1 MPPFGINL
9 ANKSKASGGG
19 GGGRPPPGNQAP
31 NKRKKTIFDDSDD
44 DSSDDDTTAPA
55 NKKPSAIEITTLGG
69 LNDIPTPAPA
79 PKPTDT
85 DTHPPK
91 RKSNLTNSKPPTT
104 IKPLSKTSIFAND
117 SDDDATAEPTTTTTT
132 TYGLTTNPPTKTK
145 TKTPT
150 PTGNEYTN
158 LSALHS
164 SRQHRHSAESLD
176 PSIYSYDS
184 IYDTLHA
191 KPAPKPTPGHPDD
204 PSGTV
209 PKYMTALLRSAEIR
223 KRDQLRARDR
233 QLAKEREA
241 EGDEFA
247 DKEKFVTA
255 AYKAQQAEMRRIEE
269 EEAAREAKEE
279 EDRRKNGG
287 KGMVGFYREMLAR
300 GEEQHAAVVRA
311 AAEAAAAVKEG
322 GAAAAAA
329 ATAAAGEGE
338 KSGEEKDDKHKSEAQ
353 VAAELNARG
362 AHIAVNDDGQVVD
375 KRQLLSAGLNVA
387 PKPKVAPQLDPKAG
401 TRVGGPATSR
411 FGANRAGA
419 DRGGQRAR
427 QTEMIAAQ
435 LEERARQEEEAEA
448 ARQKEI
454 AERSRSLKTQGD
466 VSSARERYL
475 ARKKEREAAAA
486 AKGKAS

>member
-9 ANKSKASGGG
+9 ANKPKAGGG
-19 GGGRPPPGNQAP
+19 GLRPPPGNRPA
-31 NKRKKTIFDDSDD
+31 NKRKKTIFDDSD
-44 DSSDDDTTAPA
+44 SDDEDTTAPA

-69 LNDIPTPAPA
+69 VDDPPPSQPPNADPRA
-79 PKPTDT
+79 
-85 DTHPPK
+85 PK
-91 RKSNLTNSKPPTT
+91 RKPQPHPTDPKPPTT
-104 IKPLSKTSIFAND
+104 LQPLSKTSIFAND
-117 SDDDATAEPTTTTTT
+117 SDSDPSTSTPDPQT
-132 TYGLTTNPPTKTK
+132 TYGLTTKPTAKAPK
-145 TKTPT
+145 DHKQ
-150 PTGNEYTN
+150 YTN
-158 LSALHS
+158 LSAQHS
-164 SRQHRHSAESLD
+164 SRQHQTQAASVD

-191 KPAPKPTPGHPDD
+191 KPPTRPPKNPDD
-204 PSGTV
+204 ADDAVGTV

-247 DKEKFVTA
+247 DKERFVTA
-255 AYKAQQAEMRRIEE
+255 AYKAQQAEMRRIEA
-269 EEAAREAKEE
+269 EEAAREAREE
-279 EDRRKNGG
+279 ADRRANGG
-287 KGMVGFYREMLAR
+287 TGMVGFYRELLAR

-311 AAEAAAAVKEG
+311 AEEAAAKNVTGGEEG
-322 GAAAAAA
+322 
-329 ATAAAGEGE
+329 AAGEGE
-338 KSGEEKDDKHKSEAQ
+338 KSGEEKDKDKSEAQ
-353 VAAELNARG
+353 VAAERNARG

-375 KRQLLSAGLNVA
+375 KRQLLAAGLNVA
-387 PKPKVAPQLDPKAG
+387 PKPKVAPPGDRKAG
-401 TRVGGPATSR
+401 ERVAGASTAR
-411 FGANRAGA
+411 FGAKRGA

-454 AERSRSLKTQGD
+454 AERSRSSKTQGD

-475 ARKKEREAAAA
+475 ARKKEREAAA
-486 AKGKAS
+486 

>member
-9 ANKSKASGGG
+9 ANKAKAS
-19 GGGRPPPGNQAP
+19 GGRPPPGNQP
-31 NKRKKTIFDDSDD
+31 LNKRKKTIFDDSDD
-44 DSSDDDTTAPA
+44 SDEDTTAPA

-69 LNDIPTPAPA
+69 LDDDVLTPAPA
-79 PKPTDT
+79 PKAIDT

-91 RKSNLTNSKPPTT
+91 RKPNLTNSKPPTT
-104 IKPLSKTSIFAND
+104 VKPLSKTSIFAND
-117 SDDDATAEPTTTTTT
+117 SDPDDATAETT
-132 TYGLTTNPPTKTK
+132 TYGLTTKLSTTKPPAKTS
-145 TKTPT
+145 
-150 PTGNEYTN
+150 TGKEYTN

-164 SRQHRHSAESLD
+164 SRQHHRSAESLD

-204 PSGTV
+204 ESTPTV

-300 GEEQHAAVVRA
+300 GEEQHAAVVKA
-311 AAEAAAAVKEG
+311 AAEAAKNVKGEDGEVG
-322 GAAAAAA
+322 G
-329 ATAAAGEGE
+329 AAAGEGE
-338 KSGEEKDDKHKSEAQ
+338 KSGEEKDKDKSEAQ

-387 PKPKVAPQLDPKAG
+387 PKPKVAPQLDTKAG
-401 TRVGGPATSR
+401 ARVGGPSTSR

-475 ARKKEREAAAA
+475 ARKKEREAAA
-486 AKGKAS
+486 

>member
-1 MPPFGINL
+1 
-9 ANKSKASGGG
+9 
-19 GGGRPPPGNQAP
+19 
-31 NKRKKTIFDDSDD
+31 KRKKTIFDDP
-44 DSSDDDTTAPA
+44 DSSDEDTTAPA

-69 LNDIPTPAPA
+69 LDEIPTPAPA

-85 DTHPPK
+85 DPHPPK
-91 RKSNLTNSKPPTT
+91 RKPTLTNSKPPST

-117 SDDDATAEPTTTTTT
+117 SDPDDDATAEPTTTTTT
-132 TYGLTTNPPTKTK
+132 TYGLTTKPPTK

-164 SRQHRHSAESLD
+164 SRQHHRSAESLD

-184 IYDTLHA
+184 IYDTLHT
-191 KPAPKPTPGHPDD
+191 KPPAPKTAGNPDD
-204 PSGTV
+204 SRGQV

-329 ATAAAGEGE
+329 GEGE

-401 TRVGGPATSR
+401 ARVGGPATSR

-475 ARKKEREAAAA
+475 ARKKEREAA
-486 AKGKAS
+486 

>member
-9 ANKSKASGGG
+9 ANKSTAGGG
-19 GGGRPPPGNQAP
+19 LRPPPGNPPA

-44 DSSDDDTTAPA
+44 DEDTTAPA

-69 LNDIPTPAPA
+69 LDDPPPSQ
-79 PKPTDT
+79 PTDA
-85 DTHPPK
+85 DPRAPK
-91 RKSNLTNSKPPTT
+91 RKPQPTDPKPPTT
-104 IKPLSKTSIFAND
+104 LKPLSKTSIFAND
-117 SDDDATAEPTTTTTT
+117 SDSDTDTATPQT
-132 TYGLTTNPPTKTK
+132 TYGLTPKPTSKPPKDQK
-145 TKTPT
+145 Q
-150 PTGNEYTN
+150 YTN
-158 LSALHS
+158 LSAQHS
-164 SRQHRHSAESLD
+164 SRQHQTHAASVD

-191 KPAPKPTPGHPDD
+191 KPPTRPGKHPDD
-204 PSGTV
+204 DGAVGTV

-255 AYKAQQAEMRRIEE
+255 AYKAQQAEMRRIEA
-269 EEAAREAKEE
+269 EEAAREAREE
-279 EDRRKNGG
+279 ADRRANGG

-311 AAEAAAAVKEG
+311 AEAAAKNVTGGEEG
-322 GAAAAAA
+322 VEGDAAAAAA
-329 ATAAAGEGE
+329 V
-338 KSGEEKDDKHKSEAQ
+338 GEEKDKDKSEAQ

-387 PKPKVAPQLDPKAG
+387 PKPKVAPQGDRKAG
-401 TRVGGPATSR
+401 ERVAGASTAR
-411 FGANRAGA
+411 LGANRGA

-427 QTEMIAAQ
+427 QTEMIASQ

-486 AKGKAS
+486 KGKAS

>member
-1 MPPFGINL
+1 
-9 ANKSKASGGG
+9 
-19 GGGRPPPGNQAP
+19 PPGHPPA
-31 NKRKKTIFDDSDD
+31 NKRKKTIFDDLDSDD
-44 DSSDDDTTAPA
+44 NEDTTAPA

-69 LNDIPTPAPA
+69 LDDTTPSQ
-79 PKPTDT
+79 PTDT
-85 DTHPPK
+85 DPRPLKRKPQLTDPKPPK
-91 RKSNLTNSKPPTT
+91 TL
-104 IKPLSKTSIFAND
+104 KPLSKTSIFAND
-117 SDDDATAEPTTTTTT
+117 SDSDSSTPQT
-132 TYGLTTNPPTKTK
+132 TYGLTKPTSQPPKDQ
-145 TKTPT
+145 
-150 PTGNEYTN
+150 NEYTN
-158 LSALHS
+158 LAALHS
-164 SRQHRHSAESLD
+164 SRQHQTHAASLD

-191 KPAPKPTPGHPDD
+191 KPTPKNPENPDD
-204 PSGTV
+204 ASAGTV

-255 AYKAQQAEMRRIEE
+255 AYKAQQAEMRRIEA
-269 EEAAREAKEE
+269 EEAAREAREE

-311 AAEAAAAVKEG
+311 AEAAAENVTGVE
-322 GAAAAAA
+322 GAAR
-329 ATAAAGEGE
+329 EGE
-338 KSGEEKDDKHKSEAQ
+338 KSGEEKDKDKSEAQ

-387 PKPKVAPQLDPKAG
+387 PKPKVAPQGDRKAG
-401 TRVGGPATSR
+401 ERVAGASTAR
-411 FGANRAGA
+411 FGANRGA

-427 QTEMIAAQ
+427 QTEMIASQ

-475 ARKKEREAAAA
+475 ARKKEREAAA
-486 AKGKAS
+486 